1 MTNIKLFTGLFS
13 LILALLFTAGFFVET
28 THAQG
33 YNTGGTL
40 DDPDRRVVLN
50 NASSRKG
57 NITQIVYVVDDGPGN
72 NVRFIYQ
79 DTPETANPGAGGSQ
93 TPFMTNNSI
102 GPSDEVRI
110 HRIRVDTTGSGDF
123 ADIFPVDEVPTSAS
137 NFADNLTISGTTSQ
151 NATIVLSDTAFPTG
165 AGAGGAQQYD
175 DGTGGLPTDEY
186 IDDLINVV
194 SITDMRSYW
203 DLAGGVLG
211 SAGVGYSGT
220 SAPQRYV
227 DIMYDELFCCFDY
240 IAISERWGNTP
251 MGIAALDENGEILR
265 RNSPGSLFEGNA
277 TEDDKSFRVDFAGAS
292 QGFLYQWNTG
302 IQNSFGDANGNQ
314 PQWISVFQIR
324 QFYGGG
330 LDDDEGTT
338 GQETA
343 PGASIGSI
351 VDLSSEPPIPVFGY
365 RIYMLSS
372 DGGDGKILTFESPRI
387 TFTEDEC
394 FRTLSSPFEGLT
406 YAEVLDGIWTQG
418 ATGADFTGGD
428 PNVWRFDVNATNSD
442 PAFAAGTGDYVPV
455 TNLNT
460 IINPGEGF
468 LVSVF
473 QDDEFGVPGSFEKA
487 LDRIRSKEHGDD
499 ASDTI
504 EPDINTTANGF
515 TLLGNPYATAIDFD
529 LLTKNGLTDVAYV
542 YDNAASDWVSYSQG
556 TGFGFTNDDG
566 LISPFQGFFV
576 QTAPSGPSPSIT
588 INDDA
593 KVPTQTAT
601 FYGKENLSSEVDYVR
616 LQLEGEELKT
626 CAWIAFSDAG
636 DMDTYAYG
644 DALQLTPYAGNFAIL
659 ATRKTDDTLLD
670 IGVFPHPGHSSVDFE
685 IPLYIETTKTGSF
698 TLKATDL
705 ELPLSME
712 DLVLYDRERDVE
724 IPINEDMEYKFEL
737 NQAKKANLLVG
748 NSLSCNLAGNDLAR
762 AGSPNKAKVSGS
774 GTTRFVIKLADN
786 RVTNGEMPI
795 YLSLK
800 QNYPNPFNPTTQI
813 TYELPRQRDVRLE
826 VFDMNGRQVATLVN
840 QSVSAGTHTVNFDA
854 SDLSSGVY
862 MYRLQAG
869 ATVLT
874 RKLTLIK

>member
-1 MTNIKLFTGLFS
+1 MTDIKILSGLFS

-33 YNTGGTL
+33 YDTGGTL

-50 NASSRKG
+50 NDSERKG
-57 NITQIVYVVDDGPGN
+57 NITQIVYVVNDGSGN

-79 DTPETANPGAGGSQ
+79 DDPETANPAAGGSQ
-93 TPFMTNNSI
+93 TPFMTDNNI
-102 GPSDEVRI
+102 DPFDEVRI

-123 ADIFPVDEVPTSAS
+123 ADIFPTDLTPSSAS
-137 NFADNLTISGTTSQ
+137 NFADNLSGGTTPGG
-151 NATIVLSDTAFPTG
+151 NATIIRTG
-165 AGAGGAQQYD
+165 DSALQYD
-175 DGTGGLPTDEY
+175 AGTGGPPTNEFVNEF
-186 IDDLINVV
+186 INVV

-203 DLAGGVLG
+203 DLDTGALG
-211 SAGVGYSGT
+211 SAGVDFDNTGT
-220 SAPQRYV
+220 NDAPQRYV

-251 MGIAALDENGEILR
+251 MGIAALDSEGNILR
-265 RNSPGSLFEGNA
+265 RNSPNVNDPNYTPLTGS
-277 TEDDKSFRVDFAGAS
+277 DKSFRVDFAGAS
-292 QGFLYQWNTG
+292 QGDLYQWNTG
-302 IQNSFGDANGNQ
+302 IQNDLLNENGDDNGAQ
-314 PQWISVFQIR
+314 PQWLSVFQIR

-330 LDDDEGTT
+330 LDGDEGTE
-338 GQETA
+338 GQEA
-343 PGASIGSI
+343 GPGASTGSI

-365 RIYMLSS
+365 RIYMLTTN
-372 DGGDGKILTFESPRI
+372 GGDGKILGFESPRI

-428 PNVWRFDVNATNSD
+428 PNVWRFDVNATSD
-442 PAFAAGTGDYVPV
+442 EPGFAAGTGDYVPV
-455 TNLNT
+455 TDLNT
-460 IINPGEGF
+460 VINPGEGF

-473 QDDEFGVPGSFEKA
+473 QDDEFGVPGTFEKA
-487 LDRIRSKEHGDD
+487 LDRIRGKEHGDD

-504 EPDINTTANGF
+504 EPDINTTVNGF

-529 LLTKNGLTDVAYV
+529 LLTKNGLTDVAYI
-542 YDNAASDWVSYSQG
+542 YDNAASDWVSSSPISG
-556 TGFGFTNDDG
+556 IGDFNG

-576 QTAPSGPSPSIT
+576 ETASSGPSIT

-601 FYGKENLSSEVDYVR
+601 FYGKENSSPEVDYVR

-626 CAWIAFSDAG
+626 SAWIAFTEAG

-670 IGVFPHPGHSSVDFE
+670 IGVFPHPGQAPVDFE

-698 TLKATDL
+698 TLRATDL

-737 NQAKKANLLVG
+737 NRAKKANLLVG

-774 GTTRFVIKLADN
+774 GTSRFVIKLADN

-813 TYELPRQRDVRLE
+813 TYELPQENNVLLE
-826 VFDMNGRQVATLVN
+826 VFDMAGRPGATLVK
-840 QSVSAGTHTVNFDA
+840 QSGRAGTHTVNFDA
-854 SDLSSGVY
+854 SDLSSGIY

-869 ATVLT
+869 SAVLT
-874 RKLTLIK
+874 RKLTLVK